1 MLRLWGRLSSIN
13 VRKVVWAVQELGLP
27 SVQRT
32 DAGGQY
38 GIVREARY
46 LGLNPNGL
54 VPLIEDEDTGVT
66 LWESNAIVR
75 YLASRHGAG
84 TLCPADPQA
93 RAVADQWMDWA
104 STTVG
109 PAMDRLR
116 SAYRKPAAEQD
127 REAVAAALAAA
138 GRVWSIADA
147 AIGRAGGY
155 LAGDRLTMADIA
167 LGPLLHR
174 WHLVPLDR
182 PALPHVDGLYRG
194 LCGRDGYL
202 RHVVQVVA

>member
-1 MLRLWGRLSSIN
+1 MLTIWGRPNSSN
-13 VRKVVWAVQELGLP
+13 VAKVMWATAELGIACTRIDVGGP
-27 SVQRT
+27 FGRT
-32 DAGGQY
+32 
-38 GIVREARY
+38 REPAY
-46 LGLNPNGL
+46 LTMNPNATIPTL
-54 VPLIEDEDTGVT
+54 EEDGFV

-75 YLASRHGAG
+75 YLASRHGIG

-116 SAYRKPAAEQD
+116 SAYRKPDAELD

-138 GRVWSIADA
+138 GRVWAIADA
-147 AIGRAGGY
+147 AIGRSGGY

-167 LGPLLHR
+167 LGALLHR
-174 WHLVPLDR
+174 WHLVPLER
-182 PALPHVDGLYRG
+182 PALPHVEALYLG
-194 LCGRDGYL
+194 LCGRDGFL